1 MGTPADTWTFVQG
14 KLSQPPC
21 DWRYFGLVAL
31 SWCLYLLLGLVTAV
45 HQENVWLTVYV
56 LVTVVFVGLMQGFF
70 NAKARFLLPAFPAFL
85 PVARLLSS
93 CPRWVQVIFVF
104 AVTGLSTWWSLDV
117 LSGNISP

>member
-1 MGTPADTWTFVQG
+1 
-14 KLSQPPC
+14 S
-21 DWRYFGLVAL
+21 WRPEDSDPDYTLDP
-31 SWCLYLLLGLVTAV
+31 
-45 HQENVWLTVYV
+45 EEPVYV